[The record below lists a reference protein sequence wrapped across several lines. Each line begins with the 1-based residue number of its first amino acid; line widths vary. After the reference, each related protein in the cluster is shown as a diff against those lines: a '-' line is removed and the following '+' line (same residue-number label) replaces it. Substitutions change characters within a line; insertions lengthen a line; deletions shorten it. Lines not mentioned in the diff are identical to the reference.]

1 MPPRAAGTGRE
12 AAGVAE
18 GDRHIENIKLPRGR
32 GLKLS
37 RAQLIRIGGTLFLLI
52 FLLVMQK
59 PCANAVSKFVTGFD
73 DQGSAG
79 SAMPK
84 PGNVDMPGSGSEIQ
98 YEHLRPGMTDEE
110 VKQVI
115 DRAKAR
121 NAGSGSAAN

>member
-1 MPPRAAGTGRE
+1 VNDDDLE
-12 AAGVAE
+12 K
-18 GDRHIENIKLPRGR
+18 IKLPRGR

-73 DQGSAG
+73 DHGSAG

-84 PGNVDMPGSGSEIQ
+84 PGNVDMPGSGSGSAEIQ
-98 YEHLRPGMTDEE
+98 YEHLHPGMTDEE
-110 VKQVI
+110 VKAVI
-115 DRAKAR
+115 DRARAR
-121 NAGSGSAAN
+121 NAGSAGSAAP